1 MTLSKSGEQG
11 IGCEYGQNE
20 EEEEVGAYKNQPV
33 AERRYQEK
41 LPGGDQYSNGN
52 DGDGK
57 RFPEPTE
64 QHKKD
69 RKEESAD
76 LDESEQQGILAGKKL
91 MKMNGISPFKFI
103 TGNKEL
109 IQVKVQVNQR
119 YGCKD
124 FPHVVEMKVGEIIRK
139 FIILSEEEHGQ
150 DDSRGT
156 GNKGAGNEIGAEDG
170 TVPACPG
177 SHGEKP

>member
-1 MTLSKSGEQG
+1 VTLSKSGEQG

-64 QHKKD
+64 QHKGWKED
-69 RKEESAD
+69 RRSGRT
-76 LDESEQQGILAGKKL
+76 EQQGILRQK
-91 MKMNGISPFKFI
+91 S
-103 TGNKEL
+103 
-109 IQVKVQVNQR
+109 
-119 YGCKD
+119 
-124 FPHVVEMKVGEIIRK
+124 
-139 FIILSEEEHGQ
+139 
-150 DDSRGT
+150 
-156 GNKGAGNEIGAEDG
+156 
-170 TVPACPG
+170 
-177 SHGEKP
+177 